1 MTSWQYWPMPTT
13 SIRMT
18 HATKEILRALAQQ
31 EHTSVQAAVLKA
43 ALEYRRRRILELG
56 NEAYSVLRADPTAW
70 AAERKER
77 RAWEA
82 TLGDG
87 LNGE

>member
-1 MTSWQYWPMPTT
+1 M
-13 SIRMT
+13 
-18 HATKEILRALAQQ
+18 AQQ
-31 EHTSVQAAVLKA
+31 EHTSIQTVVQKAVS
-43 ALEYRRRRILELG
+43 EYRRRRILEQG
-56 NEAYSVLRADPTAW
+56 NDAYAILRADPSAW
-70 AAERKER
+70 AEELEER